1 MRTLKRAQAPRA
13 EPQRQPTR
21 PPEPLALAQPRRRRR
36 LEGACREVV
45 FGGFGEWSDGGAKAW
60 SYGLVAVTILVC
72 VSHSLA
78 LLADARNF
86 LRLMC
91 AHASLEG
98 RLLVLGA

>member
-1 MRTLKRAQAPRA
+1 MRKLKRAQAPRA

-21 PPEPLALAQPRRRRR
+21 PPESLALAQPRRRRR
-36 LEGACREVV
+36 LEGACREIL

-60 SYGLVAVTILVC
+60 TFGLVAVTMSVC

-78 LLADARNF
+78 LLADASNF
-86 LRLMC
+86 LRFMC

-98 RLLVLGA
+98 RLLFLGA